1 MSTPP
6 TDYKKKTVK
15 ELKEIAKAKKITGY
29 SKMSKPELVE
39 ALTLPK
45 QAVSSLEKDLIAAV
59 ENARK
64 SVVSAQDMLR
74 VAEENLEKFRIT
86 KNNPTTRKFQITV
99 DMHPLKYNRL
109 VSNINEVKEV
119 LTEVLL
125 KPRGENP
132 SEYTFKYVDSWMKK
146 AKVSKTSVE
155 ISVDGNDF
163 FIGSNGYT
171 FGAFIKRI
179 S

>member
-1 MSTPP
+1 MSASPK
-6 TDYKKKTVK
+6 DYNKKTLK
-15 ELKEIAKAKKITGY
+15 ELKAIAKEKKIAGY
-29 SKMSKPELVE
+29 SKMTKPELID
-39 ALTLPK
+39 ALKSPNDAL
-45 QAVSSLEKDLIAAV
+45 SILEKELTAAA
-59 ENARK
+59 EDARK
-64 SVVSAQDMLR
+64 RVVSAQDMLR

-119 LTEVLL
+119 FTEVLL

-155 ISVDGNDF
+155 ISVDANDF